1 MWFYVNGQFVEDA
14 DAKVSVTDRS
24 FLYGDGC
31 FEGLGVTHGRI
42 PHLDDHIA
50 RFFRSARMLRI
61 AVPLNPEQLKYAILE
76 TGARNGMRDVA
87 GAYMRPLLSRGSGP
101 LGVKNSRKVGPPNL
115 VIIPQLSGRETLF
128 GDHIPICNA
137 VITRFVRPG
146 GESLDPGIKSNNYLT
161 SILAFMEA
169 QDQDPDVEVAVV
181 HDPQGFLAEGHA
193 MNLFCVSEGKV
204 LSPMSSGAL
213 RGITRHHVLNVARE
227 LGYET
232 IETNLSDYDLVC
244 ADEAF
249 ITSAM
254 ESIAAIGKVNGA
266 PMKGPVPGPITVR
279 LRKAYLEH
287 ALTTA
292 TEIPPTR

>member
-1 MWFYVNGQFVEDA
+1 MWFYLNGQFVEDA
-14 DAKVSVTDRS
+14 DAKISVTDRA

-31 FEGLGVTHGRI
+31 FEGLGVTQGRI

-61 AVPLNPEQLKYAILE
+61 EVPLSPEKLMDAILE

-128 GDHIPICNA
+128 GDHMAICNA
-137 VITRFVRPG
+137 VITRFTRAG
-146 GESLDPGIKSNNYLT
+146 SESLDPGVKSNNYLT

-193 MNLFCVSEGKV
+193 MNLFCVSDGKV

-213 RGITRHHVLNVARE
+213 RGITRHHVLNVAHK

-266 PMKGPVPGPITVR
+266 PLNGPVPGPITMR
-279 LRKAYLEH
+279 LREAYLEH
-287 ALTTA
+287 AWRTA
-292 TEIPPTR
+292 TEIPRTH